1 MSERINKTSIYSIIF
16 LDIIDYSK
24 KAVSSQIEQ
33 KETFNIITTKA
44 LDGIAQTDRIILDTG
59 DGLAIALLGEPQEAL
74 FVALTIRD
82 DILQYNL
89 EHPLGLF
96 VRIGINL
103 GPVRV
108 VKDINGR
115 PNIIGDGINVA
126 ERVMSFAKPNQILVS
141 RTYYEVTSRL
151 TDEINVMFSYFGMK
165 QDKHVREHE
174 IYEINAEAKTT
185 KNFAELNVAKQNKTL
200 VAALHPNNMWQ
211 NKAQLLKKSF
221 WIDNKYYILG
231 LAALLITTFLFSLPK
246 SAPDITIKTDAVADK
261 VNAVVVA
268 PSKPG
273 NIDQSLDLSN
283 LQNIEP
289 VSLDNT
295 RNTDESKLTESKSAD
310 SLKNLEA
317 KNSVSARKLVSKQLN
332 SNLPDVQKPKTL
344 PDSVQ
349 PEVKKEAV
357 IERPKQHEPQ
367 KIREPVKITP
377 TPIRVAKPISEC
389 SQAEK
394 ALNQCHH

>member
-1 MSERINKTSIYSIIF
+1 MSERTNKTSIYSIIF

-33 KETFNIITTKA
+33 KEAFNFITTKA

-96 VRIGINL
+96 VRTGINL

-108 VKDINGR
+108 VKDINSR

-151 TDEINVMFSYFGMK
+151 TDEINVMFSYFGLK

-174 IYEINAEAKTT
+174 IYEINAEAKTI
-185 KNFAELNVAKQNKTL
+185 KNLAELNLAKQNKTL

-211 NKAQLLKKSF
+211 NKAQLLEKSF

-231 LAALLITTFLFSLPK
+231 LATLLVTIFLFSLPK
-246 SAPDITIKTDAVADK
+246 PVPEITIKTDAVSDK
-261 VNAVVVA
+261 IDALVVA
-268 PSKPG
+268 PSKSG
-273 NIDQSLDLSN
+273 NIDQSLDLSH
-283 LQNIEP
+283 LQSIES
-289 VSLDNT
+289 VSVDNT
-295 RNTDESKLTESKSAD
+295 KNTDESKPDESKLSD
-310 SLKNLEA
+310 SLKNVEV
-317 KNSVSARKLVSKQLN
+317 KNSIPEKKLASKKLN
-332 SNLPDVQKPKTL
+332 TNLPDEKTPVKL
-344 PDSVQ
+344 VDSVP

-357 IERPKQHEPQ
+357 IERPKQHETQ
-367 KIREPVKITP
+367 KIREPVKEA
-377 TPIRVAKPISEC
+377 PIRVRVAQPISEC